1 MRGMGRVMLRNC
13 CAISLVLIVALA
25 SPARAKQD
33 PAGPDGLPSGN
44 PKHPW
49 KMFSGTPRADTLCFA
64 LSDIIPVALQRFE
77 IDRWEIFTLD
87 GDQGQIVTR
96 WKAMRHPLLR
106 LFMGRV
112 NARCTVRMRPLG
124 ANLTRVEFQ
133 ADLASHRDFESSSM
147 FGAVSRA
154 YAKAARNYVFE
165 VRDSLDTRRARSS
178 PP

>member
-1 MRGMGRVMLRNC
+1 MRV
-13 CAISLVLIVALA
+13 CAISLLLIAA
-25 SPARAKQD
+25 HPSPARAKQD
-33 PAGPDGLPSGN
+33 PEGADGLPANN

-49 KMFSGTPRADTLCFA
+49 KMLSSTPRADTLCFA
-64 LSDIIPVALQRFE
+64 LSDIIPVAIQRFE

-87 GDQGQIVTR
+87 GGQGQIVTR
-96 WKAMRHPLLR
+96 WKAMHHPLLR

-124 ANLTRVEFQ
+124 ANLTRLEFQ
-133 ADLASHRDFESSSM
+133 ADLASHHDLRGSPM
-147 FGAVSRA
+147 FGAVTRA
-154 YAKAARNYVFE
+154 YAKAARNYVAE